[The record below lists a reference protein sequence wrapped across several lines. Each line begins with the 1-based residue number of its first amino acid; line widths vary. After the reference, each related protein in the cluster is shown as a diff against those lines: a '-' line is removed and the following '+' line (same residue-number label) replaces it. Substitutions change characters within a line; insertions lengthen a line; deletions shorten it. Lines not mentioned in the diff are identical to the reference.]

1 MENYCS
7 IQSRNNK
14 LEEITMT
21 GQKRKISFRPVEA
34 YLKGTVLRGLQW
46 GGVLDVNSRHLF

>member
-1 MENYCS
+1 MENYCN
-7 IQSRNNK
+7 IQSRNIK

-34 YLKGTVLRGLQW
+34 YLKGTLNW
-46 GGVLDVNSRHLF
+46 GGVSDVNSRHLF